1 MHLVVF
7 EDSLLT
13 DLAPL
18 TFSRPAFL
26 LRCGAITL
34 LERMLHAIRP
44 QRLTIWCRDVF
55 APLIAHEIAP
65 SLGVPVSIN
74 TPLDDAPA
82 LLASARWAVFDLP
95 RELPEPHVARDAFGG
110 VVHALIRAPGLT
122 ASDALTR
129 SDRFEVAMAGS
140 PLAVA
145 GSHVGHAW
153 DLLDLGQK
161 LIASDAMRIGSALP
175 AVDSDRVRVV
185 GDRSA
190 IRIADGATVQP
201 GVVLDASA
209 GPIVIES
216 GASVGSNSVIEGP
229 CFIGRGSTI
238 LPLTLVRAHTILGP
252 VCKVGGEIG
261 STTLLGYSN
270 KQHHGFIGDSY
281 LGEWVNLG
289 AGTVTGN
296 LKNTLGEVRVQIGA
310 RSLKTGRQFL
320 GAIIGDHA
328 RSATGTLLPTGCY
341 IGYAC
346 HVSGPIRPPRFCRS
360 GTMLTDEGPPVPL
373 DRAKAQQI
381 AIAVMER
388 RHQVF
393 QPHHRAI
400 MDHAFELAE
409 QTEALPL

>member
-34 LERMLHAIRP
+34 LERMLRTVRP

-55 APLIAHEIAP
+55 APLIEREIAP
-65 SLGVPVSIN
+65 SLGLPVSIN
-74 TPLDDAPA
+74 TSLDDSPA
-82 LLASARWAVFDLP
+82 LPASARWAAFDLP
-95 RELPEPHVARDAFGG
+95 RELPEPHVARDAFGS
-110 VVHALIRAPGLT
+110 VVHALVRAPGLT
-122 ASDALTR
+122 VSDALER
-129 SDRFEVAMAGS
+129 SDRFEVAMAGV
-140 PLAVA
+140 PIAVA
-145 GSHVGHAW
+145 GAHIGHAW

-161 LIASDAMRIGSALP
+161 LIVADAMRIGASLNP
-175 AVDSDRVRVV
+175 VDSTRIGII

-190 IRIADGATVQP
+190 IRVASDAILQP

-216 GASVGSNSVIEGP
+216 GASVGGNSVLEGP

-261 STTLLGYSN
+261 STTMLGYSN

-310 RSLKTGRQFL
+310 KSLKTGRQFL
-320 GAIIGDHA
+320 GALIGDHA

-360 GTMLTDEGPPVPL
+360 GTMLTDDGPPVPL

-381 AIAVMER
+381 AGAVMER

-393 QPHHRAI
+393 QPYHTAI

-409 QTEALPL
+409 RIESLPL